1 MMHGFGFGIGGFFW
15 MVLIWILLIAG
26 AVWLIK
32 IIFSGTSPQSGGDS
46 GKDEKAID
54 ILNKRYARG
63 ELNREEFE
71 RMKSDLVKK

>member
-32 IIFSGTSPQSGGDS
+32 MIFSGTAARSGEDP
-46 GKDEKAID
+46 GKNDQAID
-54 ILNKRYARG
+54 ILNTRYARG
-63 ELNREEFE
+63 ELGREEYE
-71 RMKSDLVKK
+71 RMKADLKS

>member
-32 IIFSGTSPQSGGDS
+32 MIFSGTRPQSGEDS
-46 GKDEKAID
+46 VGDEKAID

-71 RMKSDLVKK
+71 LMKSDLVKK

>member
-1 MMHGFGFGIGGFFW
+1 MMHGFGFGIGGFLW

-32 IIFSGTSPQSGGDS
+32 MIFSGTVTRSGEAPGS
-46 GKDEKAID
+46 DEKPIN

-63 ELNREEFE
+63 ELDREDYE
-71 RMKSDLVKK
+71 RIKADLQG